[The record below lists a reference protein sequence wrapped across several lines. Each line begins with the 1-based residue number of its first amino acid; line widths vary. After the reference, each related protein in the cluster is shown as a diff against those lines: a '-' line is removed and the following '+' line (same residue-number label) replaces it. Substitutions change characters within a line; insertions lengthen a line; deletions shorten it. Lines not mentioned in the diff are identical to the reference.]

1 MAKQLQPTEVLL
13 KNVRL
18 SFADIFEMKSVN
30 EGKPRYSANFLLDP
44 NSDAGAA
51 NIKAMKGAIKN
62 AMQEKWNNNQ
72 PKLKADK
79 FCMRDGNEETWDGYA
94 DMMYVS
100 ASSYRRFPIIDNDK
114 TRTPLVQADGKPYS
128 GCYVDALVRVWAM
141 DNEYGKR
148 VNASLELI
156 RFRKDGEPFGA
167 APVDPDDID
176 FGDDED
182 DFDGDDLDL

>member
-1 MAKQLQPTEVLL
+1 MAKQLQPNEVLL

-44 NSDAGAA
+44 ESEIGQA
-51 NIKAMKGAIKN
+51 NIKAMKTAIKHV
-62 AMQEKWNNNQ
+62 MQEKWQNNQ

-79 FCMRDGNEETWDGYA
+79 FLLRDGNEETWDGYA
-94 DMMYVS
+94 GVMYVS
-100 ASSYRRFPIIDNDK
+100 AANYKRFPIIDFD
-114 TRTPLVQADGKPYS
+114 RTPLSKEDGKPYS
-128 GCYVDALVRVWAM
+128 GCYVDALVRVWAQ

-148 VNASLELI
+148 VNGSLELI

-176 FGDDED
+176 FD
-182 DFDGDDLDL
+182 DGDDFGGDDVDLDL